1 MFFNNFVNVLSF
13 CLLSPYPLVLK
24 MLLLL
29 RFRLTTAPAIAVGKG
44 AHTDLLLLMENL
56 VNVEIIE
63 TNSNLTTADFLFK
76 CPISE

>member
-1 MFFNNFVNVLSF
+1 
-13 CLLSPYPLVLK
+13 

-44 AHTDLLLLMENL
+44 AHTDLLLLIENL

-63 TNSNLTTADFLFK
+63 TNSDLTTADFF
-76 CPISE
+76 I